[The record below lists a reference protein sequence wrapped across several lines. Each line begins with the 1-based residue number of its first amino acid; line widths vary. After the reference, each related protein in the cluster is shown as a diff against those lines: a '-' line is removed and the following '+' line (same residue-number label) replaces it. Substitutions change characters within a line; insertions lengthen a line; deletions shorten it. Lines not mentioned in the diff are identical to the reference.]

1 MDEITAEQ
9 IANNYASMLNSAE
22 IINGII
28 SDEDIVIAT
37 TPANEEMGIEGQ
49 VITEKKCASIDKA
62 EMVSANV
69 SNLEILVGQDY
80 WTDEDMTAV
89 NAAITAGKAYSA

>member
-22 IINGII
+22 IINSII
-28 SDEDIVIAT
+28 ADENIVIAT
-37 TPANEEMGIEGQ
+37 TPANEEIGIEGQ
-49 VITEKKCASIDKA
+49 VITAKKWASIDKA
-62 EMVSANV
+62 EMMAANV
-69 SNLEILVGQDY
+69 SNLEILVGKDY

-89 NAAITAGKAYSA
+89 NAAIAAGKAYTE

>member
-22 IINGII
+22 IINSII
-28 SDEDIVIAT
+28 ADEDIVIAT

-49 VITEKKCASIDKA
+49 VITAKKWSYVNKT
-62 EMVSANV
+62 EMVAINV
-69 SNLEILVGQDY
+69 SSLEILVSQDY

>member
-22 IINGII
+22 IINSII
-28 SDEDIVIAT
+28 ADEDIVIAT

-49 VITEKKCASIDKA
+49 VITAKKWSHINKT
-62 EMVSANV
+62 EMVAVNV
-69 SNLEILVGQDY
+69 SSLEILVGQDY
-80 WTDEDMTAV
+80 WTDEDMTAA
-89 NAAITAGKAYSA
+89 NAAIAAGQEYTA